1 MIPGGPTFCKL
12 YSRTRITNLLNKDF
26 AISAWRILYLKCK
39 IKNAQD
45 KDWKIVIPN
54 DPEIKR
60 TILEEIHSVPYSGH
74 LGYQKTLKQI
84 QKTFYWTDLVLDVR
98 DFVLGCPVCQ

>member
-1 MIPGGPTFCKL
+1 MH
-12 YSRTRITNLLNKDF
+12 SLLEMQNEE
-26 AISAWRILYLKCK
+26 
-39 IKNAQD
+39 AQD
-45 KDWKIVIPN
+45 KGWKLVIPN
-54 DPEIKR
+54 DPEIKK

-98 DFVLGCPVCQ
+98 DFVLGCPVCQQEKSVTKLPAGLLEPSNTARTKMGRC